1 MSPGGV
7 ERTLEFTTSLKNN
20 NDFRRVYR
28 KGTSVVHSCL
38 VVYIRPNR
46 QGENRLG
53 FTVTS
58 KVGKA
63 HTRNR
68 VRRRLREIYRL
79 HESELQPG
87 MDMVVVARAR
97 AAEVSYRR
105 LETEFLAACH
115 ELGAAL

>member
-1 MSPGGV
+1 
-7 ERTLEFTTSLKNN
+7 LKFTSSLKNN

-28 KGTSVVHSCL
+28 KGTSAVRPCL
-38 VVYIRPNR
+38 VVYARKIK
-46 QGENRLG
+46 GDENRLG
-53 FTVTS
+53 FTVTA

-79 HESELQPG
+79 HESGLRTGYEF
-87 MDMVVVARAR
+87 VVVARVR
-97 AAEVSYRR
+97 AAEVSYTR
-105 LETEFLAACH
+105 LETEFLSACQ

>member
-1 MSPGGV
+1 MK
-7 ERTLEFTTSLKNN
+7 FTSSLKTN

-28 KGTSVVHSCL
+28 KGTSAVRPCL
-38 VVYIRPNR
+38 VVYIRR
-46 QGENRLG
+46 TRGETSRLG
-53 FTVTS
+53 FTVTA

-79 HESELQPG
+79 HESGLRPG
-87 MDMVVVARAR
+87 CDMVVVARAR
-97 AAEVSYRR
+97 AAEADYKR
-105 LETEFLAACH
+105 LEREFLSACD